1 MRKFLI
7 VVDMQN
13 DFVSG
18 MLGSADAITV
28 ADNILTRIQREPYD
42 YVIFTQDT
50 HYEDYLTTHEG
61 KKLPIKHCVKH
72 SDGWEIIS
80 MLSKEFGYSPYCVE
94 KEGFGYTHWITTL
107 KTFFGFNQKED
118 IIEIVGLLSDI
129 CVISNALELRSLFP
143 EADIRVIR
151 DCVAGT
157 NKEKNLAALSAME
170 SCHIDII

>member
-1 MRKFLI
+1 
-7 VVDMQN
+7 MQN

-28 ADNILTRIQREPYD
+28 ADNILARIQKEPYD

-61 KKLPIKHCVKH
+61 KRLPVKHCVKH

-80 MLSKEFGYSPYCVE
+80 ILSKEFGYSPYCVE

-118 IIEIVGLLSDI
+118 VIEIVGLLSDI
-129 CVISNALELRSLFP
+129 CVISNALELRSIFP
-143 EADIRVIR
+143 EADIRVVR

-157 NKEKNLAALSAME
+157 NKEKISRLLA
-170 SCHIDII
+170 